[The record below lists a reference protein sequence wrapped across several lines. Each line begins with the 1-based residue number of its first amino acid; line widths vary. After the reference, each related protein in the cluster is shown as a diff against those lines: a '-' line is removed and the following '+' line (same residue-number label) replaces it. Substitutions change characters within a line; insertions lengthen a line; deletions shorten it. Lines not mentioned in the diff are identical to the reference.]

1 MTMAMKFWTV
11 KKGNK
16 SVRDFE
22 IRDKEGVIVDNLG
35 DATAIK
41 FQIKKNKTDVVPL
54 VEKDLIL
61 GIEVNK
67 PDPGWL
73 RITLLPNDTGVLL
86 DKGDY
91 FMAIQITWSPTDI
104 YEVKIEI
111 DEVESENFRI
121 KQDIIQS

>member
-1 MTMAMKFWTV
+1 MAMKFWTV